1 MENKVKIIGT
11 VSTTPKYELNG
22 CEVSQGYFWVACKR
36 KSNIIDNLAILCEER
51 NENELVIPSV
61 GDKIKIEGSINCI
74 FKKAQDK
81 SRLLIFI
88 KPSSVTKVDIDEPDC
103 NEIEICGVIN
113 KRITHRFTP
122 KGREITDF
130 SIWNTYERRFSTIP
144 CIAWNYPAHI
154 IASANPGTVI
164 KILGRLQS
172 REYIKK
178 IDNTV
183 MTKQALELSVIKFRL
198 SPEEEKS

>member
-11 VSTTPKYELNG
+11 VLTTPKYELNG
-22 CEVSQGYFWVACKR
+22 CEVSQGYFWIACKR
-36 KSNIIDNLAILCEER
+36 KSNIVDNLAILCEEK
-51 NENELVIPSV
+51 NDNELITPSV
-61 GDKIKIEGSINCI
+61 GDKIKIDGSINCI
-74 FKKAQDK
+74 FEKAQDK

-88 KPSSVTKVDIDEPDC
+88 KPNSITKVGNDEVDC

-113 KRITHRFTP
+113 RRITHRFTP
-122 KGREITDF
+122 KGKEITDF
-130 SIWNTYERRFSTIP
+130 SISTTYEQHFSTIP
-144 CIAWNYPAHI
+144 CIAWNYPAQI
-154 IASANPGTVI
+154 IATTNPGTVI

-178 IDNTV
+178 IDNNV

-198 SPEEEKS
+198 LPEGEKS